1 MPGIARSAASDTHL
15 PPRLMDRLSDYD
27 YELPSELIA
36 SEPALRREDAR
47 LLVVHRDPG
56 KFEHRTI
63 RDLPE
68 YLLAGDAIVLND
80 SKVLPARLFGTRTAT
95 GGKWEGLFL
104 SADPEGNWRLLTQT
118 KGKLQPGET
127 ITVHKAHAPEDPETI
142 VLTLLK
148 RGEEGK
154 WTVRPESDASHI
166 ELLEKFGTMPLPPY
180 MKKPI
185 AAAQDR
191 VRYQTTFADRPGS
204 VAAPTAGL
212 HFTPEL
218 LAQCSR
224 REVQIEKVTL
234 HVGIGTFRP
243 IQVEH
248 LDKHVMHSE
257 WCELTADTAARL
269 NEIKGSGRR
278 IVAVGT
284 TSVRTLES
292 AGASEKLAS
301 FSGHTD
307 LFIRPPYEFRIVDA
321 LVTNFHLPQSS
332 LLVLVSTFA
341 GRELVREAYQTA
353 IREKYRFYSYGDAM
367 LIL

>member
-1 MPGIARSAASDTHL
+1 
-15 PPRLMDRLSDYD
+15 MDRLSDYD
-27 YELPSELIA
+27 YDLPSELIA
-36 SEPALRREDAR
+36 SEPAPRREDAR
-47 LLVVHRDPG
+47 LLVIHRDSG
-56 KFEHRTI
+56 DFEHRTI

-68 YLLAGDAIVLND
+68 YLHAGDALVLND
-80 SKVLPARLFGTRTAT
+80 TRVLPARLFGTRTAT

-104 SADPEGNWRLLTQT
+104 SVDSDGNWQVLGQT

-127 ITVHKAHAPEDPETI
+127 ITVHKAHTPEDPETFM
-142 VLTLLK
+142 LSLLK
-148 RGEEGK
+148 RGGEGQ
-154 WTVRPESDASHI
+154 WTARPDSKASHI
-166 ELLEKFGTMPLPPY
+166 ELLERFGTMPLPPY
-180 MKKPI
+180 LNKPL
-185 AAAQDR
+185 ATEQDR

-212 HFTPEL
+212 HFTPALFE
-218 LAQCSR
+218 QCSQR
-224 REVQIEKVTL
+224 GVQIEKVTL

-248 LDKHVMHSE
+248 LDDHVMHSE
-257 WCELTADTAARL
+257 WCELSANTSARL
-269 NEIKGSGRR
+269 NGVKNSGGR

-292 AGASEKLAS
+292 ASSSGTIKP

-307 LFIRPPYEFRIVDA
+307 LFIRPPYEFRAVNS

-332 LLVLVSTFA
+332 LLVLVSAFA

-353 IREKYRFYSYGDAM
+353 IRERYRFYSYGDAM